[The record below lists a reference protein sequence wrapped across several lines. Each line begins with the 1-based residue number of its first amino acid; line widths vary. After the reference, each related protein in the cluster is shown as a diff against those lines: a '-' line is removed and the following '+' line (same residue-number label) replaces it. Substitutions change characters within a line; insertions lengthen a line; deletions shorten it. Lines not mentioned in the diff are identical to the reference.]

1 MAYVKQTKPCESRLY
16 KYRGSFVVLHFVTV
30 DCKSDTLGYKVVGSK
45 GLCVWSASL
54 FYLIGL
60 TLLGLLNFILFYFF
74 LFFCS
79 FEVIMQ
85 REGKGTCCALV
96 GTFNGYGFTLIETRF
111 WAVLVCLENLKC
123 LCCPSTPKAFF
134 FSFDVILCQCL
145 HFFFP
150 PLDEVYIANVQTNGI
165 QNSDAVARWTPW
177 CYRVSKPLVC
187 VPVGLSWPA
196 FVWNSDPSYT
206 NKALQHV
213 L

>member
-1 MAYVKQTKPCESRLY
+1 MLSKQNHVK
-16 KYRGSFVVLHFVTV
+16 V
-30 DCKSDTLGYKVVGSK
+30 DCISTEVHLSSSTLSRSTVNPTHLDIRLWV
-45 GLCVWSASL
+45 LRDCVFDLLL